1 MLKSFFKII
10 KKIVISILILYGYN
24 LITQP
29 FNLNIPINI
38 ITILIMVL
46 FDTSGFIGLLL
57 FYFLNFR

>member
-1 MLKSFFKII
+1 MLKSILKII
-10 KKIVISILILYGYN
+10 KKIVISIIVLYGYN

-46 FDTSGFIGLLL
+46 FDTSGFVGMVL

>member
-1 MLKSFFKII
+1 MLKSILKII
-10 KKIVISILILYGYN
+10 KKIVISIIVLYGYN

-46 FDTSGFIGLLL
+46 FDTFGFVGMVL